1 MVLYYGLLALET
13 ANNTIAT
20 ATGSSSSIAAA
31 TTLPSSAMITSDR
44 TNLST
49 KNKYLSNSVGKMPS
63 VSSSSS
69 SNSWIYTEDLRKRFE
84 ERYADYR
91 YVFVPVYID
100 RKSSRHRHCHSTTTI
115 PTPGIRSDNSWMY
128 SRSLRDHLHNSA
140 SKMSLS
146 LRPHMSSSIC
156 CVTNPG
162 FMRDELPLKKDSKIR
177 FFKRSASAKEKS
189 SITLSSSSLPF
200 TRWTSSSTS
209 SFPFATNNLVRHRTS
224 DVVEEEDD
232 EGIDDENH
240 SKPLIKQE

>member
-20 ATGSSSSIAAA
+20 ATGSSSSITTTASPAAA
-31 TTLPSSAMITSDR
+31 LLTSDR
-44 TNLST
+44 TNLLG
-49 KNKYLSNSVGKMPS
+49 KQKYLSNSVGKMALSP
-63 VSSSSS
+63 SSSSS

-91 YVFVPVYID
+91 YVFVPVYVD

-115 PTPGIRSDNSWMY
+115 PTPTVHADNSWMY
-128 SRSLRDHLHNSA
+128 SRSLRDHLHNST
-140 SKMSLS
+140 SKISLPS
-146 LRPHMSSSIC
+146 RPHMSSSIC
-156 CVTNPG
+156 CVTNPC
-162 FMRDELPLKKDSKIR
+162 FMRDELPSKKDSKRR

-200 TRWTSSSTS
+200 SPWTSSSTS